1 MLTSQSSR
9 VSFKVEIMTIKVAV
23 VGATGR
29 MGKLALDLI
38 DSAQDLSLHATLN
51 SRSALTELDG
61 ADVVFDVTNLEV
73 SEKVLTHALS
83 KGAAVVIGTSGWSN
97 QKLAELKARE
107 DFSISTAVIVPNFS
121 IGSMLA
127 TRFAAEAAKHF
138 STIEIVEAH
147 HAHKIDS
154 PSGTAIRTAELIAS
168 ARGEVPLITGVGQ
181 TARGEIVAGI
191 PIHSLR
197 LSGVSAKQDVILG
210 GESEVLTISHEVS
223 SVVSYSAGILAAIR
237 FASANKGLFV
247 GLESVVA

>member
-1 MLTSQSSR
+1 
-9 VSFKVEIMTIKVAV
+9 MTIKVAV

-51 SRSALTELDG
+51 SRSALSELQG
-61 ADVVFDVTNLEV
+61 ADVVFDVTKLEV
-73 SEKVLTHALS
+73 SEQVVDF
-83 KGAAVVIGTSGWSN
+83 AVSAGIPVVVGTSGWSAA
-97 QKLAELKARE
+97 KLAALDSQVTKAG
-107 DFSISTAVIVPNFS
+107 STVVIVPNFS

-154 PSGTAIRTAELIAS
+154 PSGTAIRTAELIAG
-168 ARGEVPLITGVGQ
+168 ARGEVPLVTGVGQ

-197 LSGVSAKQDVILG
+197 LSGVSAKQEVILG
-210 GESEVLTISHEVS
+210 GESEVLTIAHEVS
-223 SVVSYSAGILAAIR
+223 SVASYSAGILAAIR
-237 FASANKGLFV
+237 FAAANKGLFV
-247 GLESVVA
+247 GLESVVG